1 MNDGTNFKLNK
12 PYFKKKAYISE
23 AKKEFNINL
32 NDIKINN
39 INKISNN
46 SNALKLNIYINNDN
60 INTINNIDDKSLN
73 ILKKKNIEWFK
84 NNLNNNELSE
94 LFNYSSCSQTNTI
107 EAIISNKSIITY
119 NNNNIEI
126 NTELINILQKNKN
139 FINITL
145 SHIGLYIYKEKI
157 VNKWF
162 IKNISILDDL
172 YINDFTIN
180 KEEIENEWENTLK
193 DTITNLNEVL
203 YNYEKNKIKINNFT
217 NINLD
222 LINDIKNIK
231 NTDKIWDNKIS
242 ILKNNIKNILSIIDN
257 R

>member
-1 MNDGTNFKLNK
+1 MNDDTNFKLNK

-23 AKKEFNINL
+23 AKKELNINL
-32 NDIKINN
+32 NDIKINI

-60 INTINNIDDKSLN
+60 INLFNNIDDKSLN
-73 ILKKKNIEWFK
+73 ILKKKNHEWFK

-94 LFNYSSCSQTNTI
+94 LFNYSCCSQTNTI

-162 IKNISILDDL
+162 IKNISIFDYL